1 MTSTLRVVL
10 GLQAKGFNKSLSA
23 ARRRLTTFN
32 KALGL
37 IGLGASVGGLMR
49 VSKSALTLA
58 DDLGTAAAKLGVTT
72 DFLQELQ
79 FAAEQSGVGADTAT
93 MAFQRFSR
101 RLAQAQQGGGELH
114 STLQDM
120 GIAMFNA
127 DGTTRQ
133 ATDVLNDFADGL
145 KATDD
150 PSQRLLRAFKAFDS
164 EGVSMLAVLSKGSEA
179 FNELRRNAHEA
190 GVVLEEEHIA
200 NLDKADKSLKRFGQ
214 QAKIGFAKFV
224 SGAIRAFKIGQK
236 FFEYLFDQG
245 FRRLPILKDML
256 ANLLRLDFEGF
267 NQERDKLKSVTK
279 SIGEIYSD
287 AAKTVD
293 SQLSIEEKLT
303 KETEKRRAII
313 EQTTKQIAEQKKLQN
328 KIAEQQG
335 KLNTAKRDRSLLTL
349 DELAAQEGALEKTN
363 PHLQR
368 LRKQLEFA
376 EKGLSPTGGRFINK
390 EFERSKLLGEKA
402 SVAERL
408 GEALARQG
416 LTQRSQRAFALADQL
431 RKMTPHLKSAERDP
445 FKVMTDQLQAAK
457 DSLEELKKQSA
468 VFGDNFPLRMQ

>member
-49 VSKSALTLA
+49 LSQSALTLA

-164 EGVSMLAVLSKGSEA
+164 EGVSMLAVLGEGSEA

-245 FRRLPILKDML
+245 FRRLPILKNML
-256 ANLLRLDFEGF
+256 SNLLRLDFKGF
-267 NQERDKLKSVTK
+267 NEERDKLKSVTK
-279 SIGEIYSD
+279 SIGEIYSE
-287 AAKTVD
+287 AEKTVD
-293 SQLSIEEKLT
+293 SQLSVEEKLT

-313 EQTTKQIAEQKKLQN
+313 EQTTKQIAEQQKLQN

-349 DELAAQEGALEKTN
+349 DELAAQEGVLEKRD

>member
-49 VSKSALTLA
+49 LSKSALTLA

-245 FRRLPILKDML
+245 FRRLPILKNML

-287 AAKTVD
+287 AAKTVE

-303 KETEKRRAII
+303 KETAKRGAII
-313 EQTTKQIAEQKKLQN
+313 EQTTKQIAEQQKLQN

-349 DELAAQEGALEKTN
+349 DELAAQEGVLEKKD

>member
-37 IGLGASVGGLMR
+37 IGIGASVGGLMR

-79 FAAEQSGVGADTAT
+79 FAAEQSGVSADTAT

-133 ATDVLNDFADGL
+133 ATEVLNDFADGL

-179 FNELRRNAHEA
+179 FAELRRNAHEA

-214 QAKIGFAKFV
+214 QAKIGFAKFL
-224 SGAIRAFKIGQK
+224 SGAIRAFKVGQK

-245 FRRLPILKDML
+245 FRRLPILKNML

-279 SIGEIYSD
+279 SIGEIYD
-287 AAKTVD
+287 EAEKTVD

-349 DELAAQEGALEKTN
+349 DELAAQEGVLEKN
-363 PHLQR
+363 DPHLQR